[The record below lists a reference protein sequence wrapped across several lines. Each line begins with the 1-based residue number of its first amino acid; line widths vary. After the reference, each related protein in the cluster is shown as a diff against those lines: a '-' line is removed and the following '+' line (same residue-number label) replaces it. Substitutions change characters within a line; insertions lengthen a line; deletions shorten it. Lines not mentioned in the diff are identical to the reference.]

1 MILLFFQVVN
11 GTCLVQQFYPS
22 ALPQSA
28 VGVFLIVIEF
38 ILPIFILF
46 YCYGR
51 IMWVLTRRMDNN
63 LSNQSNRFEVAR
75 RNTLKTFVLI
85 GVSFIICWGPD
96 KIYFLLCN
104 LGFKMNIGI
113 NSSFIKFVIFLVYLN
128 CTINPF
134 IYIIKYKDYHVAL
147 RKLFRCRSRGEREQL
162 EMKSSSNNISVAT
175 ISSVT

>member
-1 MILLFFQVVN
+1 MFFQVVN

-51 IMWVLTRRMDNN
+51 ILWVLTRRIDNN
-63 LSNQSNRFEVAR
+63 LSNQIITFEVAR

-96 KIYFLLCN
+96 QIYFLLYN
-104 LGFKMNIGI
+104 LDYEMNIDK

-134 IYIIKYKDYHVAL
+134 IYIVKYKDYHTAL
-147 RKLFRCRSRGEREQL
+147 KELFGYQCAGQREQL

>member
-1 MILLFFQVVN
+1 MN
-11 GTCLVQQFYPS
+11 RRSYCT
-22 ALPQSA
+22 
-28 VGVFLIVIEF
+28 EF

-46 YCYGR
+46 YCYER
-51 IMWVLTRRMDNN
+51 ILWVLTRRMDSN
-63 LSNQSNRFEVAR
+63 LSNQNFTFEVAR

-96 KIYFLLCN
+96 QIYFLLYN
-104 LGFKMNIGI
+104 LGYQMNIDK

-147 RKLFRCRSRGEREQL
+147 KELFGHQCVGQRQQV
-162 EMKSSSNNISVAT
+162 EMKSSSNSLSVAT
-175 ISSVT
+175 ISRVT